1 MRRIILFCLISLFT
15 ISCSNKEKETKKRVL
30 MIKDLAELG
39 TVEYNISKVIRV
51 SDDQTW
57 YKFGNR
63 KILFSCEAILKAGVD
78 LSKLTE
84 NDITFENNEITIR
97 LPKAKLL
104 YLNMAPDKIEEEYN
118 EVSFTRFSF
127 TNEEKDGFL
136 VQGEKSILEAIP
148 SIGILEAAE
157 KNAKQLFASWLAQS
171 NFNSVNIIFV
181 EPKQ

>member
-1 MRRIILFCLISLFT
+1 MKFLPILLSIFLFF
-15 ISCSNKEKETKKRVL
+15 SCNNKETAIKKRVL
-30 MIKDLAELG
+30 QIKDLSELG

-84 NDITFENNEITIR
+84 DDILIDNNEITIN
-97 LPKAKLL
+97 LPKAKLI
-104 YLNMAPDKIEEEYN
+104 YLNMAPDKIKEEYN
-118 EVSFTRFSF
+118 EVAFTRFSF

-136 VQGEKSILEAIP
+136 VQGEKGILEALP

-157 KNAKQLFASWLAQS
+157 ANAIKLFESWLNQS
-171 NFNSVNIIFV
+171 NFKSVKIIFT